1 MTDSTLT
8 DSPLTGVTVVG
19 FESRMSDTTADLIE
33 EQGGEA
39 LPAPSMQEAPLEE
52 HDAVFDFAD
61 ELLASNFDIT
71 FFNTGVGTRMLFDT
85 MELEYDLDD
94 AREALAKTIV
104 VARGPKPSR
113 ELTERD
119 IEIDLKVPEPNTWRE
134 ALELLTEHEKTTPL
148 NGKRI
153 AIQEYGEANEE
164 LNDALREAGAEL
176 YRVPIYRWELPDD
189 LQPLKNGIRAL
200 IGGEAQVALFTSRQQ
215 VVHMLQV
222 AEEEGWEDALRT
234 ALHEDA
240 MVASV
245 GPVTSEK
252 LRENDLPVHF
262 EPDRPKL
269 AILVKGMAQYA
280 PKYFRQ
286 RNGT

>member
-1 MTDSTLT
+1 MSDT
-8 DSPLTGVTVVG
+8 PLEGFTVVG

-33 EQGGEA
+33 QYGGEA

-61 ELLASNFDIT
+61 ELLAGAFDIV

-85 MELEYDLDD
+85 MALEYDLDD
-94 AREALAKTIV
+94 ARAALANTVV

-119 IEIDLKVPEPNTWRE
+119 IAIDLKVPEPNTWKE
-134 ALELLTEHEKTTPL
+134 ALELLTESEETTPL
-148 NGKRI
+148 EGKRL

-164 LNDALREAGAEL
+164 LNEALREAGAEL

-200 IGGEAQVALFTSRQQ
+200 IGGEAQIALFTSRQQ

-222 AEEEGWEDALRT
+222 AQEEGWEDALRT

-245 GPVTSEK
+245 GPVTSK
-252 LRENDLPVHF
+252 QLKDHDLPVHF
-262 EPDRPKL
+262 EPERPKL
-269 AILVKGMAQYA
+269 RILVQGMAEYA
-280 PKYFRQ
+280 PEFFQ
-286 RNGT
+286 QPA

>member
-1 MTDSTLT
+1 MSDT
-8 DSPLTGVTVVG
+8 PLTGFTVVG

-33 EQGGEA
+33 QHGGEA

-61 ELLASNFDIT
+61 ELLAGEFDIV

-85 MELEYDLDD
+85 MELEYDLDE
-94 AREALAKTIV
+94 ARAALAKTVV

-113 ELTERD
+113 ELTGRD
-119 IEIDLKVPEPNTWRE
+119 ITIDLKVPEPNTWKE
-134 ALELLTEHEKTTPL
+134 ALELLTESEATTPL
-148 NGKRI
+148 AGKRL
-153 AIQEYGEANEE
+153 AIQEYGQANEE

-200 IGGEAQVALFTSRQQ
+200 IGGEAQIALFTSRQQ

-222 AEEEGWEDALRT
+222 ARDEGWEDALRT

-245 GPVTSEK
+245 GPVTSEQ
-252 LRENDLPVHF
+252 LRTQDLPVDF

-269 AILVKGMAQYA
+269 AILIKGMAEYA
-280 PKYFRQ
+280 PEYFQQPATR
-286 RNGT
+286 

>member
-1 MTDSTLT
+1 MSDT
-8 DSPLTGVTVVG
+8 PLEGFTVVG

-33 EQGGEA
+33 QYGGEA

-61 ELLASNFDIT
+61 ELLAGEFDIV

-85 MELEYDLDD
+85 MALEYDLNDVR
-94 AREALAKTIV
+94 AALADTVV

-119 IEIDLKVPEPNTWRE
+119 ITIDLKVPEPNTWKE
-134 ALELLTEHEKTTPL
+134 ALELLTESPDTTPL
-148 NGKRI
+148 AGKRL
-153 AIQEYGEANEE
+153 AIQEYGEANEQ
-164 LNDALREAGAEL
+164 LNDALREAGADL

-200 IGGEAQVALFTSRQQ
+200 IGGKAQIALFTSRQQ

-222 AEEEGWEDALRT
+222 AAEEGWEDALRT

-245 GPVTSEK
+245 GPVTSKK
-252 LRENDLPVHF
+252 LKDQDLPVDF

-269 AILVKGMAQYA
+269 AILVKGMAEYA
-280 PKYFRQ
+280 PEYFRQ
-286 RNGT
+286 PV